1 MSRTQV
7 AFENLSAK
15 ELDEMCHNEEASVD
29 ECTAKVMHS
38 SSDHETTVKV
48 IDDSGDAS
56 PYHNTQWILFGH
68 EYGPTHLIRSWGES
82 TAHEIWIDEQPTIEN
97 SEIPEAYNA
106 FDKLVAWL
114 EERGHE
120 STSTLRHFANRWAS
134 LFFDI
139 SVRNSGEDD
148 TFWDNWPLDEAYQ
161 QQSNA
166 TGCGIVNVGHH
177 EWYET
182 LNASSYTAK
191 FSGTMS

>member
-1 MSRTQV
+1 MSRVQL

-38 SSDHETTVKV
+38 SSDHETIVKV
-48 IDDSGDAS
+48 IDDCGNEE
-56 PYHNTQWILFGH
+56 PYRNNRWCIFGH
-68 EYGPTHLIRSWGES
+68 EFGATHLIRARGES
-82 TAHEIWIDEQPTIEN
+82 SAYEIWIDEQAPIEN
-97 SEIPEAYNA
+97 SEISEAYNA

-120 STSTLRHFANRWAS
+120 NTSTLRHFANRWAS

-139 SVRNSGEDD
+139 SVRNSGDDD

-166 TGCGIVNVGHH
+166 TGCGIVNVGHYA
-177 EWYET
+177 WMET
-182 LNASSYTAK
+182 LAASNYTAK
-191 FSGTMS
+191 FSGLMS